1 MICNSC
7 KYWKPTHAPYVLHG
21 YPYIM
26 TCHKEDKEKSTF
38 EEKRCKYW
46 ESAKEDNNVDQ
57 T

>member
-1 MICNSC
+1 MVCNSC
-7 KYWKPTHAPYVLHG
+7 KYWKPTYAPYVLHG